1 MTPDVRYNHGFS
13 LLEMMT
19 VAALIMIL
27 TTISS
32 PFFHTAVVGGRE
44 AVLRGQLFTLRSQ
57 IDRFTLDNYRAPA
70 DRRPML
76 SRGPSRRGSP
86 AKKWSP
92 MVVSAKNHLVATQR
106 SLRL

>member
-1 MTPDVRYNHGFS
+1 MAPDVRHSHGFS

-27 TTISS
+27 ATISS
-32 PFFHTAVVGGRE
+32 PFFHTAVVRARE

-57 IDRFTLDNYRAPA
+57 IDRFTLDNYRAPP

-76 SRGPSRRGSP
+76 SRGPSRRCSP
-86 AKKWSP
+86 AGKWSAT
-92 MVVSAKNHLVATQR
+92 VVSAKSRLVATQR